1 MSYAAGNRKTGRP
14 QGRKEHA
21 MTYEIKTGVRKEIA
35 QKMEEI
41 TGEKPEYTGVPRCAY
56 VLRGISV
63 EKDGFVK
70 AEEDADMEL
79 IGKLIEAGL
88 IAEREDAPE
97 DAPEETA
104 EDEAQTAEE
113 TSPAPEKTT
122 ISVPLGKHR
131 AESIKNL
138 VFTIYSKGS
147 LISKATGGSFS
158 ASDRLVGALKSGNTI
173 RMEEVIGTIHDA
185 EEGELIGLTIEED
198 KVTFDGFPLTD
209 DPGLIKAWTALV
221 AAINQAAIKQNH
233 VRAKKT
239 EEENEKF
246 AFRTWLTRIG
256 MNGSDLKEER
266 SILYQNLSGHTAFR
280 TQADQERWTKRQN
293 EKRDALRQR
302 KEAAHE
308 EAEGQA
314 EGQAE
319 E

>member
-1 MSYAAGNRKTGRP
+1 
-14 QGRKEHA
+14 

-41 TGEKPEYTGVPRCAY
+41 TGEKPGYTGVPRCAY

-70 AEEDADMEL
+70 AQEDADMEL

-88 IAEREDAPE
+88 IAEMEDATE

-104 EDEAQTAEE
+104 GDAEQTAEE
-113 TSPAPEKTT
+113 ANPAPEKTA
-122 ISVPLGKHR
+122 ISVPLGRHR

-138 VFTIYSKGS
+138 VFTIYSKGD

-158 ASDRLVGALKSGNTI
+158 ASDRLVEELKSGNTI
-173 RMEEVIGTIHDA
+173 RMEEVIGAIHGA
-185 EEGELIGLTIEED
+185 GEGELTGLTIEDD

-209 DPGLIKAWTALV
+209 DPGLIKAWTALA
-221 AAINQAAIKQNH
+221 AAINKAAIKQNH

-280 TQADQERWTKRQN
+280 TPEDQERWTKRQN
-293 EKRDALRQR
+293 EKRDALRQM

-308 EAEGQA
+308 EAEA
-314 EGQAE
+314 EAE